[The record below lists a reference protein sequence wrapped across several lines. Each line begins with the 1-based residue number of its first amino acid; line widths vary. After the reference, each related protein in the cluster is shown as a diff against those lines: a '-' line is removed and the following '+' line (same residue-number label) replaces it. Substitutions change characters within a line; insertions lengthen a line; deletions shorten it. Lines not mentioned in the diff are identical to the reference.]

1 MPRRLWSRVEN
12 HESLWVKGA
21 GSVIDPYHV
30 LCIIKF
36 DRRILGIISQ
46 NHGLEAF
53 LGGLEGSATRARF
66 PTVGGNPA
74 VSPG

>member
-1 MPRRLWSRVEN
+1 M
-12 HESLWVKGA
+12 
-21 GSVIDPYHV
+21 DPYHV

-36 DRRILGIISQ
+36 DRRILGILSQ
-46 NHGLEAF
+46 NLGVEAVV
-53 LGGLEGSATRARF
+53 GGFEGSATRARF